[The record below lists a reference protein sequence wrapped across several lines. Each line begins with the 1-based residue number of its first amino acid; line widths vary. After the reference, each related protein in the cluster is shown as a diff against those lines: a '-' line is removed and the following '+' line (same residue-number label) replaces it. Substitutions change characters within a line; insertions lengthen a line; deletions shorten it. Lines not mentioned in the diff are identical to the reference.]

1 MTIVVGV
8 LAPDGIVLAADSRTT
23 FSHEN
28 GRHRIASDS
37 TEKVFV
43 CGRFAVATWGDALI
57 GPNTVAGVMSE
68 FTASLAPEPPDDVD
82 EMTRAL
88 GAFVDRRMREVAA
101 EADAP
106 LAEDAEATTGFLV
119 AGYDDDGVG
128 HIREVFV
135 PGPEP
140 GDDDLPTTR
149 NGGFVTRG
157 QTDVINRLVAGIDWA
172 AVERL
177 GHQVPDE
184 VAEKLGDLEYELLF
198 PITLQDGID
207 LASFLIRTT
216 IDMQRF
222 SDGIRAEIG
231 RVPGCGGASR
241 IVVVRRD
248 GVEPVA
254 WPRLSADRRAGAA
267 EGAL

>member
-8 LAPDGIVLAADSRTT
+8 LAPDGIVLSADSRTT
-23 FSHEN
+23 YSTEN

-37 TEKVFV
+37 TEKVFPSH
-43 CGRFAVATWGDALI
+43 RFAVATWGEAFI

-68 FTASLAPEPPDDVD
+68 FNASIAKRPPDDV
-82 EMTRAL
+82 EEFTIAL
-88 GAFVDRRMREVAA
+88 GKFFDARLKEVA
-101 EADAP
+101 EAAGTPIPADEP
-106 LAEDAEATTGFLV
+106 PRIGFLV
-119 AGYDDDGVG
+119 AGYDEEGVG

-135 PGPEP
+135 PGPTHGEES
-140 GDDDLPTTR
+140 LTTR
-149 NGGFVTRG
+149 FGGFVPRG
-157 QTDVINRLVAGIDWA
+157 QTDVINRLVGGIDWA
-172 AVERL
+172 AIDGL
-177 GHQVPDE
+177 GHEIPEDLS
-184 VAEKLGDLEYELLF
+184 EKLGDLQYEMLY
-198 PITLQDGID
+198 PITVQDAID

-222 SDGIRAEIG
+222 SDGIRARVG
-231 RVPGCGGASR
+231 RVPGCGGAAR

-254 WPRLSADRRAGAA
+254 WPPLTARRRPGAA